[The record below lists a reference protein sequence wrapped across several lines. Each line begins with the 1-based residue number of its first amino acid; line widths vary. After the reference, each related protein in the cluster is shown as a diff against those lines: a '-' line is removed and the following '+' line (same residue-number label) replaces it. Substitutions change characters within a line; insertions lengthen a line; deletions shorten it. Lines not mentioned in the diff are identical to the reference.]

1 MMSSLAT
8 KMQAIELGCKC
19 VMSMCGGML
28 QLPNFLVLK
37 KRKNQAYHSRG
48 AWTHHSQEISNCVSE
63 GMKPECWKTK
73 LHEILENS

>member
-1 MMSSLAT
+1 
-8 KMQAIELGCKC
+8 
-19 VMSMCGGML
+19 ML

>member
-1 MMSSLAT
+1 
-8 KMQAIELGCKC
+8 MQAIELGCKC

-48 AWTHHSQEISNCVSE
+48 AWTHRSRNFKLCFRRHETPVLE
-63 GMKPECWKTK
+63 KKT
-73 LHEILENS
+73 S